1 MDFKNERTASR
12 IPINRP
18 TGSHHRQCCGAG
30 VPTRCRRVV
39 HFSADHENEPVFDRS
54 QFLHSIADLKADI
67 PRLKRRA
74 NLLNRSLFYSIPSAI
89 LTGLIIIVAFI
100 SALFRFPHE
109 YGVGFLFTGALVAL
123 LLVDRPSASQELPS
137 VTMIIAFR
145 SFRDTPRKQDGHS
158 YFRC

>member
-1 MDFKNERTASR
+1 M
-12 IPINRP
+12 I
-18 TGSHHRQCCGAG
+18 
-30 VPTRCRRVV
+30 
-39 HFSADHENEPVFDRS
+39 DRL

-109 YGVGFLFTGALVAL
+109 YGVGFLFTGALVAFCFSL
-123 LLVDRPSASQELPS
+123 IDLARVKNCPQ
-137 VTMIIAFR
+137 
-145 SFRDTPRKQDGHS
+145 
-158 YFRC
+158 